1 MNVKQLCLLVIFGLT
16 LFASCSTSKQL
27 DKDTE
32 EWRYQIEAVNT
43 GKQGTYQ
50 VKVWTYTPKAE
61 WAEAQ
66 APKNAVHGVL
76 FKGFPAK
83 DRVKGQ
89 RPLITDPGAATQHE
103 EFFKT
108 FFADGGEY
116 ARFVTMVGPPAP
128 GDFIKVGKEYK
139 VGQVASVSTTE
150 LRKYLES
157 NQIIKALDSGF

>member
-1 MNVKQLCLLVIFGLT
+1 MNKYVISILVVLLALA
-16 LFASCSTSKQL
+16 LNSCSSSKQL
-27 DKDTE
+27 DRDTE

-76 FKGFPAK
+76 FKGFPSK

-89 RPLITDPGAATQHE
+89 RPVVSDPGADKQHE
-103 EFFKT
+103 AFFKS

-139 VGQVASVSTTE
+139 IGQVASVSVTE
-150 LRKYLES
+150 LRKYLEA
-157 NQIIKALDSGF
+157 NNIIKALDSGF